1 MKAREILKI
10 LKDDGWYEARQSG
23 SHKQFHHPTKKGT
36 VTLSY
41 HSGGDDIPIGTARNI
56 LKQAGLK

>member
-10 LKDDGWYEARQSG
+10 LKDDGWVQVRQSG
-23 SHKQFHHPTKKGT
+23 SHKQFHHPVKKGT

-41 HSGGDDIPIGTARNI
+41 HSGGDDVPIKTVNSI
-56 LKQAGLK
+56 LKQAGIK

>member
-1 MKAREILKI
+1 MKAKEILKI
-10 LKDDGWYEARQSG
+10 LKDDGWVEVRQTG
-23 SHKQFHHPTKKGT
+23 SHKQFHHPKKKGT

-41 HSGGDDIPIGTARNI
+41 HSGGEDIPIGTARNI